1 MRRAKARTQKR
12 ERLRRALVLVGSVL
26 IVLAA
31 AASASLAQADVPSA
45 ARSYVE
51 RMWACLSDGGGFE
64 TAIEEVGLHRLGE
77 GGMPEWI
84 GELCAPSMLGEAYAN
99 EDASIIGFSR
109 SGEAGDAEDLLR
121 RELTARGWQEQ
132 GGGQEGLASY
142 VKEEGVCRWVMVKAS
157 KVGDAVSVVLHIRR
171 T

>member
-1 MRRAKARTQKR
+1 MRRMSARSRKR

-26 IVLAA
+26 IVVAA
-31 AASASLAQADVPSA
+31 ATSVSLAQADVPSA

-64 TAIEEVGLHRLGE
+64 SAIEKVGLQCLGE
-77 GGMPEWI
+77 EGMPEWMS
-84 GELCAPSMLGEAYAN
+84 ELCAPSMLSEAYAN
-99 EDASIIGFSR
+99 EDASIVGFSR
-109 SGEAGDAEDLLR
+109 SGEVGDAEDLLR

-132 GGGQEGLASY
+132 RGSQEGLASY